1 MIRREAP
8 RRLGFGEAIAKLRIG
23 AAVGEDRV
31 DGPAMR
37 EQRRLPVRDMPVI
50 TDGAAARRQREQ
62 QRREAADETRSRQ
75 ALRPS

>member
-8 RRLGFGEAIAKLRIG
+8 RRLGFGEAIAKLRFG

-37 EQRRLPVRDMPVI
+37 EQRRLPVRDVPVVAER
-50 TDGAAARRQREQ
+50 AASGRRREQ
-62 QRREAADETRSRQ
+62 QRRDRADEPGSRQ